1 MSLQQSNWSQTW
13 QSTRN
18 NNKNNQLHCIRL
30 PGGAS
35 ITDIHTYVDTA
46 TVMSRTYLHIT
57 VWLFCFVLFR
67 ILRCSIP
74 FHCFIPLCL
83 LDVHIIHPATHF
95 SLNFIFFSFVFTSFI
110 RHTWLLFDV
119 TCEHTLYSLTP
130 TTTVYKCTKP
140 GKGDPNEVEKWIENE
155 MVFSRVHTMN
165 M

>member
-57 VWLFCFVLFR
+57 VWLFCLVFYAVQFLFTV
-67 ILRCSIP
+67 S
-74 FHCFIPLCL
+74 FHCVCLKFILFTRQL
-83 LDVHIIHPATHF
+83 
-95 SLNFIFFSFVFTSFI
+95 IFHWMSFFFVFTSFI

-119 TCEHTLYSLTP
+119 TCEHTILADTNNNC
-130 TTTVYKCTKP
+130 VRMYKAGQRRSEWS
-140 GKGDPNEVEKWIENE
+140 GKVNWKWNGI
-155 MVFSRVHTMN
+155 
-165 M
+165 